1 MSEAQRRR
9 QAAYYDA
16 NKVSAIRKSADQIYD
31 SLETMRK
38 SAIAIAVLYRASA
51 MMPNLV
57 LKSLAV
63 AAIVYEALELTV
75 TPAKIITELANIQA
89 NLNNFDMANLEQ
101 QAQVRDSLDKIADPL
116 SAALDLID
124 EAIDTRHGKN
134 YNLHKGVEAVRT
146 ALKDLSRDLN
156 RDPTKILFSFYKLV
170 RAFEKLTE
178 EIKKQL
184 TEPAPTK
191 PEKDALVDIGPD
203 PPQAGRNLG
212 GGFRGG
218 QYPTADVFF

>member
-9 QAAYYDA
+9 QAAYHDA
-16 NKVSAIRKSADQIYD
+16 KVSAIRKSADQIYD
-31 SLETMRK
+31 SLETMRT

-51 MMPNLV
+51 RIPSPV

-63 AAIVYEALELTV
+63 AAIVYEALELAV
-75 TPAKIITELANIQA
+75 TPAKIITELTNIQA

-101 QAQVRDSLDKIADPL
+101 QAQVRDALDKIADPL

-124 EAIDTRHGKN
+124 EAIDTRYGKN
-134 YNLHKGVEAVRT
+134 YNLHKGVEEVRT

-156 RDPTKILFSFYKLV
+156 RDPAKIQFSLYKLV
-170 RAFEKLTE
+170 RAFERLVE
-178 EIKKQL
+178 EIKKQI

-191 PEKDALVDIGPD
+191 PEKDAPVDTGPD
-203 PPQAGRNLG
+203 SPQVGRNPG

-218 QYPTADVFF
+218 QYPTADAFF